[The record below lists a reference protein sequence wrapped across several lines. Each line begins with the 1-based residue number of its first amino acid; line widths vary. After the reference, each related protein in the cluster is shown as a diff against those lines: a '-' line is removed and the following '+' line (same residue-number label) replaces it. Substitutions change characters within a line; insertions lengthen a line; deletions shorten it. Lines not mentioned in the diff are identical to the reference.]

1 MQAEAPTVIADALRA
16 TSLAFAEVDRC
27 GIIREWNPAA
37 ERLFGWSRA
46 EAVGRALADTLVP
59 EQLRSAHAAAFA
71 RRLVSDEFWPGMR
84 VKVPAR
90 HRDGS
95 ERQVILVINPLPD
108 GFCAFLS
115 DETDQDHAQQELR
128 RSTTLVN
135 AILEHTSAMIS
146 AKDLEGRYLFVNA
159 EYERVFQV
167 IAADLVGH
175 RDAEVMPEIV
185 AAAGRR
191 HDEQAIERG
200 EAVTALEELPFG
212 DEIRQYVVTR
222 FPLTDPDGSVYGVC
236 SIGIDDTDRRR
247 AEAALGETE
256 RRFRSTVNNVPGM
269 LFQFRIDLDGARSFA
284 FVSEGSRE
292 ICGFDPQQLLEDADL
307 IVDLVSAEDQQAYE
321 TSVAESMLTLE
332 PWRWEG
338 SLNLRNG
345 ERRWI
350 SGVGRPFRLGDGST
364 VWDGMLLDRTA
375 ERHTEMALEAGRRD
389 LDDLTRRLAVYRF
402 TAIAGPTG
410 DPLLTA
416 SFGDPVPV
424 LGTGVPSGD
433 LLGAFGKVL
442 GRADRDRLTEAVR
455 AALSG
460 VTSELE
466 CEPEG
471 TAVRRLWLRLR
482 PAEVS
487 GRRVVEGA
495 CFDLARP

>member
-1 MQAEAPTVIADALRA
+1 MQAEVPIVAGALHA
-16 TSLAFAEVDRC
+16 TSLAFVEVDRC
-27 GIIREWNPAA
+27 GLIRAWNPAA
-37 ERLFGWSRA
+37 ERLFGWSRD
-46 EAVGRALADTLVP
+46 EALGRPLADTLVP

-71 RRLVSDEFWPGMR
+71 RRLVNDDFWPGMR

-95 ERQVILVINPLPD
+95 VRQVGLTINPLPD

-115 DETDQDHAQQELR
+115 DETDHDQAQQELQ
-128 RSTTLVN
+128 RSTTLVD

-146 AKDLEGRYLFVNA
+146 AKDLEGQYLFVNA

-167 IAADLVGH
+167 TAADLVGH

-191 HDEQAIERG
+191 HDEQAIEHG

-222 FPLTDPDGSVYGVC
+222 FPLTDPDGSLYGVC

-247 AEAALGETE
+247 AEAALSETE

-292 ICGFDPQQLLEDADL
+292 ICGYEPQQLLDDADL
-307 IVDLVSAEDQQAYE
+307 IVDLVSDEDRKAYE
-321 TSVAESMLTLE
+321 TSVADSMLTLE

-338 SLNLRNG
+338 TLNLRNG

-364 VWDGMLLDRTA
+364 VWDGMLLDRTT
-375 ERHTEMALEAGRRD
+375 ERRTELALEAGRRD

-402 TAIAGPTG
+402 TAIAGASG
-410 DPLLTA
+410 APLLTA
-416 SFGDPVPV
+416 SFGDPRPV
-424 LGTGVPSGD
+424 LGTGDPTSD
-433 LLGAFGKVL
+433 LLGAFRRVL
-442 GRADRDRLTEAVR
+442 GRADHDRLAAAVR
-455 AALSG
+455 AALG
-460 VTSELE
+460 GATGELE
-466 CEPEG
+466 CTPEG

-482 PAEVS
+482 PSEAG

-495 CFDLARP
+495 CFDLARA